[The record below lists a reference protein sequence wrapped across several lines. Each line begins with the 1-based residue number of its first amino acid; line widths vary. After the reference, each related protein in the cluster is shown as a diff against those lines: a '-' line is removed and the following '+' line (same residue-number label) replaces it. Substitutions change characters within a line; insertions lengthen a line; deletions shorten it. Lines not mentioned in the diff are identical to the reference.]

1 MRRKFAFLVAVF
13 CATVLAMAVQKP
25 VFMAWYAAEAAG
37 AGFGGW
43 MEVLW
48 HGLTLDMTVA
58 GYVTALPL
66 LAVLLSLWVR
76 IPERVW
82 RGVLTAYFALI
93 AVVTAVIFA
102 VDVALYEHWGFRI
115 DATVLIY
122 LSDPE
127 EAMAS
132 VDFWLGVRQTL
143 LAAAYA
149 ALMLWAYCRIL
160 RIFDGRPVGW
170 PCPEVSSSSCS
181 RDSTSWRSAAGWGP
195 RWPMFRRSISAPCR
209 F

>member
-1 MRRKFAFLVAVF
+1 MRRKLAFLVAVF

-76 IPERVW
+76 IPDSLFCADR
-82 RGVLTAYFALI
+82 RGDGRDLRRRRR
-93 AVVTAVIFA
+93 AVRA
-102 VDVALYEHWGFRI
+102 
-115 DATVLIY
+115 
-122 LSDPE
+122 
-127 EAMAS
+127 
-132 VDFWLGVRQTL
+132 LGV
-143 LAAAYA
+143 
-149 ALMLWAYCRIL
+149 
-160 RIFDGRPVGW
+160 PH
-170 PCPEVSSSSCS
+170 
-181 RDSTSWRSAAGWGP
+181 
-195 RWPMFRRSISAPCR
+195 
-209 F
+209 

>member
-1 MRRKFAFLVAVF
+1 MGAYPGTGVA
-13 CATVLAMAVQKP
+13 
-25 VFMAWYAAEAAG
+25 
-37 AGFGGW
+37 
-43 MEVLW
+43 
-48 HGLTLDMTVA
+48 
-58 GYVTALPL
+58 
-66 LAVLLSLWVR
+66 
-76 IPERVW
+76 
-82 RGVLTAYFALI
+82 GVLTAYFALI

-160 RIFDGRPVGW
+160 RIFDGR
-170 PCPEVSSSSCS
+170 S
-181 RDSTSWRSAAGWGP
+181 RRLAAGPARKSRRRRARGIRLPGDPRRAGGP